1 MIRVVKCAA
10 LVGMIAMALSVQATS
25 ALASGGLSSIVLSKA
40 LPNFVQ
46 TAPGPDN
53 GPLSQSTVGT
63 VFAGD
68 TPAQQADIMQ
78 LVTSGELSG
87 YIRVWHSEPLEGDGL
102 VELAFQSSSATELS
116 LLLGG
121 FENASANSVT
131 ENHGQEFNIP
141 GIPDSKGYK
150 VQLAQNDP
158 PVGEFVV
165 AFAKGDSAFFMTL
178 VTTKYDLTET
188 EAISLAQRQ
197 SALTPGAAI
206 APQTLP
212 SVGEDL
218 LWGVIVAVIVAL
230 LGALWVRQRTR
241 RRVRDNPAVDVVRY
255 SVYKHLAKDQRK
267 VVRKGLV
274 KSRVFDEEHLN
285 NAAVAWANHNL
296 AIYWITLASFVAL
309 DATVLIVSKGHVYL
323 VSILAIA
330 MLIGA
335 VRLQANKRRFAEL
348 RTARAAS
355 VVELPN
361 SV

>member
-1 MIRVVKCAA
+1 MVRGAQRAA
-10 LVGMIAMALSVQATS
+10 LFGVVVVALSAQTTFAF
-25 ALASGGLSSIVLSKA
+25 ASGGLSSIVLSEA

-68 TPAQQADIMQ
+68 TPAQQADVMQ
-78 LVTSGELSG
+78 LVTSGQLSG

-121 FENASANSVT
+121 FEKASANSVA
-131 ENHGQEFNIP
+131 ENHGQMFHVP
-141 GIPDSKGYK
+141 GISDAKGYK
-150 VQLAQNDP
+150 VQLAHNDP
-158 PVGEFVV
+158 PLGELVV
-165 AFAKGDSAFFMTL
+165 AFAKGDTAFFMTL

-188 EAISLAQRQ
+188 EAISLAQQ
-197 SALTPGAAI
+197 QAAVTPGAAI

-218 LWGVIVAVIVAL
+218 LWGVIVALIVAL
-230 LGALWVRQRTR
+230 LGVLWVRQRTR
-241 RRVRDNPAVDVVRY
+241 RNVRDNPAVDVVRY
-255 SVYKHLAKDQRK
+255 AVYKHLAKDQRK
-267 VVRKGLV
+267 IVRKGLV

-296 AIYWITLASFVAL
+296 AIYWIFLASFVAL

-335 VRLQANKRRFAEL
+335 VRLQGNKRRFTEL

-355 VVELPN
+355 VVALPDP
-361 SV
+361 V